1 VQSLNFSIPVGSLSP
16 SSAQDLILITTGIF
30 LPWLIAACNDRA
42 LSNQNRVVV
51 ALLFC
56 LAAASAECWLTG
68 QLAVV
73 NVADACVKIA
83 GAAIVTYHR
92 VWKAFGIT
100 SFEEKTSAALDK
112 LTQGEA
118 PAGESEDEH
127 E

>member
-1 VQSLNFSIPVGSLSP
+1 MHSLNFSIPVGALSQSA
-16 SSAQDLILITTGIF
+16 SSDLASIITGIF
-30 LPWLIAACNDRA
+30 LPWLIAACNDRN

-56 LAAASAECWLTG
+56 LAAASVQSWLSG
-68 QLAVV
+68 ELALL
-73 NVADACVKIA
+73 NVADAFVKIA

-92 VWKAFGIT
+92 VWKNFGIT
-100 SFEEKTSAALDK
+100 GFEEKTSAALDK

-118 PAGESEDEH
+118 PAGESEDEN